1 MARQKINYTTIKR
14 TNSGGSSSSS
24 GSSGSKSSS
33 GSSGSKSSSG
43 SSGSYSSGDKYAG
56 GSTFVRPDGSRYDVS
71 GSFTSPSGK
80 ESYIDSSGNVT
91 TISSGSKSSSGS
103 GSSSDSSGSG
113 SSGSSGSDSAARA
126 YQKMLDAQLEAR
138 KSAFNSGKNLLNT
151 QANDASRQAYIQ
163 YMQSKKA
170 LPEQLSAVGINGGAA
185 ESSILGLE
193 GSYGNNL
200 NSIESAKNKGIAEL
214 ESQYESGA
222 ATDTAAAQQYIAQL
236 AEQRRKEALAQQ
248 NQLAQLQQSAS
259 AAAKPYQPAVQRTAE
274 SAGNDTTGN
283 SSVVP
288 TSYMQAQQLAINSKS
303 MSPLAA
309 YYKAKGYT
317 DAQVASMLN
326 QLLLDPEGTFY
337 AYGR

>member
-33 GSSGSKSSSG
+33 GSSGS
-43 SSGSYSSGDKYAG
+43 YSAGDKYAG
-56 GSTFVRPDGSRYDVS
+56 GNTFVRPDGSRYDVS

-91 TISSGSKSSSGS
+91 TISSG
-103 GSSSDSSGSG
+103 
-113 SSGSSGSDSAARA
+113 SGSSGSDSAARA

-214 ESQYESGA
+214 EAQYESGA

-248 NQLAQLQQSAS
+248 NQLAQLQQTAS

-283 SSVVP
+283 PSVVP

>member
-24 GSSGSKSSS
+24 GSSGSKNSS

-56 GSTFVRPDGSRYDVS
+56 GNTFVRPDGSRYDVS

-80 ESYIDSSGNVT
+80 ESHIDSNGKVT
-91 TISSGSKSSSGS
+91 TVSSGS
-103 GSSSDSSGSG
+103 GSGYN
-113 SSGSSGSDSAARA
+113 SDSAEKA
-126 YQKMLDAQLEAR
+126 YQKMLDAQLKAR
-138 KSAFNSGKNLLNT
+138 ESAFNSGKSLLNT

-185 ESSILGLE
+185 ESSLLGLE

-214 ESQYESGA
+214 EAQYESGA

-248 NQLAQLQQSAS
+248 NQLAQLQQPAA
-259 AAAKPYQPAVQRTAE
+259 AAAKSYQPALQKTAE
-274 SAGNDTTGN
+274 GEDNDTTGN
-283 SSVVP
+283 PSVVP